1 VGIDLA
7 EVASGVDRAVSFY
20 LRHLQSVAFN
30 LFQASAYNGLGDWRA
45 IQYAWVS
52 TLEEIRMKA
61 IVTGHTKGL
70 GAAIAAELIARG
82 IPVLGLARSRAAAA
96 PPGLLTE
103 LEVDLSDGAALAAFV
118 AGGALGDW
126 LADADTTLLVNNA
139 GVVAPVGPLAEQDP
153 LAVLRAVT
161 LNVAAPLALA
171 AAVVRASRG
180 QRRILHVSSGAGR
193 NAYPGWSVYCA
204 TKAALD
210 RHAEAVL
217 QDGDAAVR
225 CASLAPGVI
234 DTGMQAEIRATPES
248 RFPMKERFVQLKQE
262 GALAKPE
269 ECARK
274 LVDYLL
280 APRFGR
286 DAVADLR
293 DA

>member
-1 VGIDLA
+1 
-7 EVASGVDRAVSFY
+7 
-20 LRHLQSVAFN
+20 
-30 LFQASAYNGLGDWRA
+30 
-45 IQYAWVS
+45 
-52 TLEEIRMKA
+52 LEEIHMKA

-82 IPVLGLARSRAAAA
+82 IPVLGLARSRAAGASSA
-96 PPGLLTE
+96 LLTE
-103 LEVDLSDGAALAAFV
+103 IEVDLSDGAALAAFV

-139 GVVAPVGPLAEQDP
+139 GVVGPVGPLLEQDP

-171 AAVVRASRG
+171 ASVVRASRG
-180 QRRILHVSSGAGR
+180 ERRSGAQRILHISSGAGR

-225 CASLAPGVI
+225 CCSMAPGVI

-248 RFPMKERFVQLKQE
+248 NFPMRERFVQLKQE

-280 APRFGR
+280 ADGFGR
-286 DAVADLR
+286 EAVADLR